1 MIVLKF
7 LIVFIS
13 LLMIIFGGLF
23 TAVTYKESDGMKKN
37 KGEGWCWNL
46 NILYKLIENATNKN
60 HKAQEGGLEQ
70 KIQYLVPSL

>member
-37 KGEGWCWNL
+37 KGEG
-46 NILYKLIENATNKN
+46 
-60 HKAQEGGLEQ
+60 
-70 KIQYLVPSL
+70 